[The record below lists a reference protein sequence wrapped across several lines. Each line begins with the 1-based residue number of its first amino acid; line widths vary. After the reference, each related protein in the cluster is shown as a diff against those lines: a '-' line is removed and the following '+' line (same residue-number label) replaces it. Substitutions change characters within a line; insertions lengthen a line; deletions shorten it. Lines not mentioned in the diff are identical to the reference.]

1 MRPPWMPWKWCGVK
15 IAKKGIRNLHQ
26 TAVYGVQ
33 SGIMFSVTM
42 GTVPTEKGKTMGE
55 SKLLELP
62 YEKIAMSGGEMPK
75 GLEYPD
81 QILFLELRLLY
92 DSYKK
97 KMIDRDAATQEKA
110 ELLRTY
116 EAHKSVDRMGKE
128 WVDQI
133 KRTELARA
141 EYRKNKSIENADKL
155 LYCVEGCK
163 NDG

>member
-1 MRPPWMPWKWCGVK
+1 M
-15 IAKKGIRNLHQ
+15 A
-26 TAVYGVQ
+26 
-33 SGIMFSVTM
+33 
-42 GTVPTEKGKTMGE
+42 E

-62 YEKIAMSGGEMPK
+62 YEKIAMAGGEMPK

-92 DSYKK
+92 DSYKR
-97 KMIDRDAATQEKA
+97 KMIDREKATQEKV

-116 EAHKSVDRMGKE
+116 EAHKIVDKMGKE

-141 EYRKNKSIENADKL
+141 AYRKEKTLENADKL
-155 LYCVEGCK
+155 LACVEGGK
-163 NDG
+163 FYGNG

>member
-1 MRPPWMPWKWCGVK
+1 M
-15 IAKKGIRNLHQ
+15 A
-26 TAVYGVQ
+26 
-33 SGIMFSVTM
+33 
-42 GTVPTEKGKTMGE
+42 E

-62 YEKIAMSGGEMPK
+62 YEKIAMAGGEMPK

-92 DSYKK
+92 DSYKR
-97 KMIDRDAATQEKA
+97 KMIDRDAATREKV

-116 EAHKSVDRMGKE
+116 EAHKIVDRMGKE

-141 EYRKNKSIENADKL
+141 TYRKEKTIENADKL
-155 LYCVEGCK
+155 LACVEGGK
-163 NDG
+163 YYG

>member
-1 MRPPWMPWKWCGVK
+1 M
-15 IAKKGIRNLHQ
+15 A
-26 TAVYGVQ
+26 
-33 SGIMFSVTM
+33 
-42 GTVPTEKGKTMGE
+42 E

-62 YEKIAMSGGEMPK
+62 YEKIAMAGGEMPK

-92 DSYKK
+92 DSYKRK
-97 KMIDRDAATQEKA
+97 LIDRETATQEKA

-116 EAHKSVDRMGKE
+116 EAYKIVEKLGNE

-141 EYRKNKSIENADKL
+141 EYRKSKTIENADKL
-155 LYCVEGCK
+155 LACVEGGK
-163 NDG
+163 YYG

>member
-1 MRPPWMPWKWCGVK
+1 M
-15 IAKKGIRNLHQ
+15 AD
-26 TAVYGVQ
+26 
-33 SGIMFSVTM
+33 
-42 GTVPTEKGKTMGE
+42 

-62 YEKIAMSGGEMPK
+62 YEKISMAGGEMPK

-92 DSYKK
+92 DSYKR
-97 KMIDRDAATQEKA
+97 KMIDRETATREKV

-116 EAHKSVDRMGKE
+116 EAHKIVDKMGKE

-141 EYRKNKSIENADKL
+141 AYRKDKTIENADKL
-155 LYCVEGCK
+155 VACVEGGK
-163 NDG
+163 YYG

>member
-1 MRPPWMPWKWCGVK
+1 M
-15 IAKKGIRNLHQ
+15 AD
-26 TAVYGVQ
+26 
-33 SGIMFSVTM
+33 
-42 GTVPTEKGKTMGE
+42 

-62 YEKIAMSGGEMPK
+62 YEKIAMAGGEMPK

-92 DSYKK
+92 DSYKR
-97 KMIDRDAATQEKA
+97 KMIDRETATQEKV

-116 EAHKSVDRMGKE
+116 EAHKIVDRMGKE

-141 EYRKNKSIENADKL
+141 AYRKKKTIENADKL
-155 LYCVEGCK
+155 LACVEGGK
-163 NDG
+163 YYG